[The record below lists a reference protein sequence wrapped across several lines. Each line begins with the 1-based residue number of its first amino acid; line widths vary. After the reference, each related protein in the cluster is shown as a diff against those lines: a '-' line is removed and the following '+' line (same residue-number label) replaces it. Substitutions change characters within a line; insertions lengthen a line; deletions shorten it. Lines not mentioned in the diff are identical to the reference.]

1 MGQQH
6 FDLVVL
12 GAGPGGYVAAI
23 RAAQLGLKAAV
34 VEEKYW
40 GGVCLNVGCIP
51 SKALLRNA
59 ELAHLFAHQA
69 ETFGIRSDS
78 PVTFDYSAAYR
89 RSRQVADGRVRGIHY
104 LMKKNDIAEVDGRG
118 SFTDAHTLQVALSDG
133 GSQTLTFDHCVIAAG
148 ATTRLLPGTSLS
160 ERVVTYEEQ
169 ILTETLPESVV
180 IAGAGAI
187 GVEFAY
193 VLRTYGVEVTLVE
206 FLDRI
211 VPTEDAE
218 VSKELARHYKKLG
231 ITLLTSTRVE
241 SIDDGDPAAKVRVT
255 VSRDG
260 REAVLEAD
268 KVLQAIGF
276 APRVEGYGLEQ
287 TGVRLTERG
296 AIDVD
301 GRGRTSVPHIYA
313 IGDVTAKLMLAH
325 AAEAM
330 AMIAVET
337 NAGADTTNSIKQAAE
352 FGIVSGGQSLAG
364 LLIFL
369 TDIHALGLQTAQGLT
384 FRSSL

>member
-1 MGQQH
+1 
-6 FDLVVL
+6 V
-12 GAGPGGYVAAI
+12 
-23 RAAQLGLKAAV
+23 RASQLGMRVAV

-104 LMKKNDIAEVDGRG
+104 LMKKNDITEVDGRG
-118 SFTDAHTLQVALSDG
+118 SFTDARTLQVALADG
-133 GSQTLTFDHCVIAAG
+133 GSRTLTFDHCVIATG

-193 VLRTYGVEVTLVE
+193 VLRNYGVAVTLVE

-218 VSKELARHYKKLG
+218 VSKELARHDKKLG
-231 ITLLTSTRVE
+231 ITW
-241 SIDDGDPAAKVRVT
+241 
-255 VSRDG
+255 
-260 REAVLEAD
+260 
-268 KVLQAIGF
+268 
-276 APRVEGYGLEQ
+276 
-287 TGVRLTERG
+287 
-296 AIDVD
+296 
-301 GRGRTSVPHIYA
+301 
-313 IGDVTAKLMLAH
+313 
-325 AAEAM
+325 
-330 AMIAVET
+330 
-337 NAGADTTNSIKQAAE
+337 
-352 FGIVSGGQSLAG
+352 
-364 LLIFL
+364 
-369 TDIHALGLQTAQGLT
+369 
-384 FRSSL
+384 